1 MNKKIDEFSKKI
13 SGKSMKFKDETPE
26 IKNMRVKRLNN
37 VNLNNS
43 EENRISKRKNKSTEE
58 LKERTKRTKSSAEMI
73 LAELIG
79 GLKVKQVGS
88 GDKMSD
94 YNNQCETPLLDVLEN
109 DTTIIVRVNLPGVKK
124 EDISVH
130 LTEDNIEIM
139 ALFPGKGDPGHYL
152 TRERN
157 FGKTI
162 GSIALSKRIK
172 EKAVTSTFKD
182 CVLTIELPKLIKD
195 RYKVD
200 IK

>member
-79 GLKVKQVGS
+79 GLKVKQVGWEI
-88 GDKMSD
+88 KC
-94 YNNQCETPLLDVLEN
+94 Q
-109 DTTIIVRVNLPGVKK
+109 TTIINVK
-124 EDISVH
+124 H
-130 LTEDNIEIM
+130 
-139 ALFPGKGDPGHYL
+139 HY
-152 TRERN
+152 
-157 FGKTI
+157 
-162 GSIALSKRIK
+162 
-172 EKAVTSTFKD
+172 
-182 CVLTIELPKLIKD
+182 
-195 RYKVD
+195 
-200 IK
+200 